1 MLDGDTLHHAFGL
14 SFGDTSKT
22 TYNETKVLD
31 MQKRLLQ
38 LRWLIIDE
46 ISMVSVELL
55 AAVERACRALVR
67 NSSTFKR
74 PVGDVHSKP
83 FGGLNVVVLG
93 DLWQLEPPEGHFV
106 GSVPHEW
113 LTSKYARNKPTVA
126 HGQELI
132 WGGRH
137 VGFQGMTELIQVERT
152 QDEWLQDLQRELR
165 YSSLSNNNHAFLHG
179 APTTVPG
186 SWLQDRVTCGNA
198 ACEALLK
205 QETSPERILREECPE
220 CQRERLSRQLVAEG
234 PADVRFQHHF
244 AAAAA
249 IFPTNVR
256 KCHTLKVRAEAY
268 AEATKQDLH
277 YIIAQDKA
285 CAAVLHEKAE
295 LATEKLAWLQR
306 HDRECGDLCGV
317 LPVCRGMPV
326 YLTEH
331 VNRKRLLLKGR
342 RWSNR

>member
-1 MLDGDTLHHAFGL
+1 MSCFKACFSGKQAFIFQCAALQAVTADMLDGDTLHHAFGL

-137 VGFQGMTELIQVERT
+137 VGFQGMTELIQV
-152 QDEWLQDLQRELR
+152 
-165 YSSLSNNNHAFLHG
+165 
-179 APTTVPG
+179 
-186 SWLQDRVTCGNA
+186 
-198 ACEALLK
+198 
-205 QETSPERILREECPE
+205 
-220 CQRERLSRQLVAEG
+220 
-234 PADVRFQHHF
+234 
-244 AAAAA
+244 
-249 IFPTNVR
+249 
-256 KCHTLKVRAEAY
+256 
-268 AEATKQDLH
+268 
-277 YIIAQDKA
+277 
-285 CAAVLHEKAE
+285 
-295 LATEKLAWLQR
+295 
-306 HDRECGDLCGV
+306 
-317 LPVCRGMPV
+317 
-326 YLTEH
+326 
-331 VNRKRLLLKGR
+331 
-342 RWSNR
+342 